1 MGCPIQKGSREGW
14 EIGIRGMDEDGEAE
28 GGYRENLECFEEGF
42 LKNSWKVEKRS
53 KDSEDLE

>member
-1 MGCPIQKGSREGW
+1 MR
-14 EIGIRGMDEDGEAE
+14 DGEAE

-53 KDSEDLE
+53 KDAEDLE